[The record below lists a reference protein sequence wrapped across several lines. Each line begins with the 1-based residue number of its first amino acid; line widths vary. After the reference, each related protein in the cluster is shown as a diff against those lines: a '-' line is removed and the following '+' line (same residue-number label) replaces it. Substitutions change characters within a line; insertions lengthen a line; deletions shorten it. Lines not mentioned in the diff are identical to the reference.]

1 MRTVRRSSFLA
12 PIGARVPAP
21 IGLSLP
27 TLDQLLVAARDR
39 PLVAARTAT
48 PRLTHCSMHDR
59 RHRDNGREG
68 AAELA
73 AGWNP

>member
-12 PIGARVPAP
+12 PIGARVTAP
-21 IGLSLP
+21 IGLSLTTVP
-27 TLDQLLVAARDR
+27 QLLVAARDR

-48 PRLTHCSMHDR
+48 PRLTHGSMHDR
-59 RHRDNGREG
+59 RHRDNGRER

-73 AGWNP
+73 AGRNP

>member
-1 MRTVRRSSFLA
+1 MRTVRRNSFLA
-12 PIGARVPAP
+12 PIGARVAAP

-27 TLDQLLVAARDR
+27 TLGQLLVAARDR
-39 PLVAARTAT
+39 PLVAAGTAT
-48 PRLTHCSMHDR
+48 PRLTHCSMHNR
-59 RHRDNGREG
+59 RHRDNGRER